1 MPDTSVKEDPATAAV
16 WTPESSTSAGFCCTS
31 QLGGIPLDA
40 EGKLAKL
47 PAVNGDRILISGN
60 KVG

>member
-1 MPDTSVKEDPATAAV
+1 M
-16 WTPESSTSAGFCCTS
+16 PESSTFAEFCCTA

-40 EGKLAKL
+40 EGKIAKF
-47 PAVNGDRILISGN
+47 PAVNGDPILISGN